1 MNRTAAARLIAAFAV
16 VLSLT
21 LSAAAPALAQSK
33 TGKPAVKTAAKK
45 KAPTKKTVVRR
56 SKSSG
61 MSASERQ
68 ARALKRLK
76 DYNYVKSMSPYAGS
90 PNKWGPKW

>member
-33 TGKPAVKTAAKK
+33 TGKEKSADEEDRGAPLEKQRHERVRATGACPEAAQGLQLCQEHESVCGQPEQVG
-45 KAPTKKTVVRR
+45 AEVV
-56 SKSSG
+56 G
-61 MSASERQ
+61 
-68 ARALKRLK
+68 
-76 DYNYVKSMSPYAGS
+76 
-90 PNKWGPKW
+90 

>member
-33 TGKPAVKTAAKK
+33 TGKPAVKTAA
-45 KAPTKKTVVRR
+45 A
-56 SKSSG
+56 
-61 MSASERQ
+61 
-68 ARALKRLK
+68 
-76 DYNYVKSMSPYAGS
+76 
-90 PNKWGPKW
+90 